1 MFWCLGL
8 EDLEIQL
15 EPYVVAQDQKERK
28 VSGAYNSYKGTKL
41 FKVWNGQKCKS
52 SQFFRRNSW
61 CGHNALNWCSKEMN
75 EKGEHNE

>member
-28 VSGAYNSYKGTKL
+28 EQLINLIKSPKG
-41 FKVWNGQKCKS
+41 
-52 SQFFRRNSW
+52 RNY
-61 CGHNALNWCSKEMN
+61 LKFEMDRN
-75 EKGEHNE
+75 ERILSFLEETLETATLLLKDIQQEIGE